1 MFLFP
6 NVRLLAA
13 GLATALAWIAPARA
27 DTILNTG
34 SNFTVT
40 ASDAPTNYT
49 DSGGV
54 LGSTSLIAGGT
65 IQVSETVTVLN
76 NNQEWVVFG
85 FSTVS
90 GGAFIGSGAATFSLA
105 ITGIQTVAPTVES
118 NVFAWFATN
127 GTPSPSI
134 TAGSGFFV
142 ETNPITGSGQVFD
155 FGNGSSGLNQSHGLN
170 IRANPASFLSAR
182 GVDIA
187 NANQFYIGG
196 LLTVPEPASL
206 TLFGFGALGIAALRR
221 RRSEGRCAA

>member
-1 MFLFP
+1 MSKHTQK
-6 NVRLLAA
+6 LASIVVA
-13 GLATALAWIAPARA
+13 ALAWVTPARA

-40 ASDAPTNYT
+40 AADAPTNYT
-49 DSGGV
+49 DSAGV

-76 NNQEWVVFG
+76 NYQEWVVFG

-90 GGAFIGSGAATFSLA
+90 GGAFIGSGATTFSVEVS
-105 ITGIQTVAPTVES
+105 GIQTVAPTVES

-155 FGNGSSGLNQSHGLN
+155 FGNGSSSLNQSHSMN
-170 IRANPASFLSAR
+170 IRANPASFLATR

-206 TLFGFGALGIAALRR
+206 ALFGFGAFGLAALRR
-221 RRSEGRCAA
+221 RRTEARCAA

>member
-1 MFLFP
+1 MFMSA
-6 NVRLLAA
+6 NARLLAA

-27 DTILNTG
+27 DAILNTG

-40 ASDAPTNYT
+40 ATDAPTNYT

-54 LGSTSLIAGGT
+54 LGSTSLIASGT
-65 IQVSETVTVLN
+65 IQVSESVTVLN

-90 GGAFIGSGAATFSLA
+90 GGAFVGSSAATFSLA
-105 ITGIQTVAPTVES
+105 IAGVQTVARTVES

-127 GTPSPSI
+127 GTPSSSI
-134 TAGSGFFV
+134 TAGSGFSV

-155 FGNGSSGLNQSHGLN
+155 FGNSSSSLNQSHSLN
-170 IRANPASFLSAR
+170 IRANPASFLGVR

-196 LLTVPEPASL
+196 LLTVPEPASMG
-206 TLFGFGALGIAALRR
+206 LFGFGALGLAALRR
-221 RRSEGRCAA
+221 RRSGAQCAA

>member
-1 MFLFP
+1 MSI
-6 NVRLLAA
+6 NTRLLAPIMA
-13 GLATALAWIAPARA
+13 AALAWIAPARA
-27 DTILNTG
+27 DAILNTG

-40 ASDAPTNYT
+40 ATDAPTNYT

-54 LGSTSLIAGGT
+54 LGGTSLIAGGT
-65 IQVSETVTVLN
+65 IQVSQTVTVLN
-76 NNQEWVVFG
+76 NYQEWVVFG
-85 FSTVS
+85 FSTVG
-90 GGAFIGSGAATFSLA
+90 GGAFVGSSAATFSVA
-105 ITGIQTVAPTVES
+105 VSGIQTVAPTVES

-155 FGNGSSGLNQSHGLN
+155 FGNGSSSLNQSHSLN
-170 IRANPASFLSAR
+170 IRANPASFLGTR

-187 NANQFYIGG
+187 NVNQFYIGG

-206 TLFGFGALGIAALRR
+206 TLFGFGAFGLAALRR
-221 RRSEGRCAA
+221 RRREAQCAV